1 MAPQGAG
8 CLALGVHGSAPAE
21 VQEAAKAEHFS
32 LPGMCSQTCNDCA
45 DELYSRMFRNVPPQV
60 LGKLWKAKKI
70 SGSASK
76 NIS

>member
-8 CLALGVHGSAPAE
+8 CPALRVHGPAPAE
-21 VQEAAKAEHFS
+21 VQGQGAGKAEHFPP
-32 LPGMCSQTCNDCA
+32 PGMCSQPRNSCTDG
-45 DELYSRMFRNVPPQV
+45 LHLRVFRNIPPQV
-60 LGKLWKAKKI
+60 LGKAKKI